1 VADAVRRSRAGLQ
14 DSKKPIGSFIFLGTT
29 GVGKTELAKAL
40 AAFLFNDENLI
51 TRIDMSEYQER
62 FSVSR
67 LIGAPPGYVGYDEG
81 GQLTE
86 AVRRKPYSVVLL
98 DEIEKAHP
106 DVFNILLQVLDD
118 GRLTDNKGRTANF
131 RNTLIIM
138 TSNIGSHLIWEN
150 MKEYDE
156 NKAEEVHEK
165 TRNMVFDLLKQTLR
179 PEFLNRIDEIIMFKP
194 LTSDNIRDI
203 VKLQLND
210 LQLKLSANN
219 IRIEFTDKAVNW
231 LAQQGYDPQ
240 YGARPLKRLIQ
251 KNILNEISRM
261 IIGQEISKNQ
271 LIIIDAERSGLSIK
285 NSAIS

>member
-1 VADAVRRSRAGLQ
+1 
-14 DSKKPIGSFIFLGTT
+14 
-29 GVGKTELAKAL
+29 
-40 AAFLFNDENLI
+40 
-51 TRIDMSEYQER
+51 
-62 FSVSR
+62 
-67 LIGAPPGYVGYDEG
+67 
-81 GQLTE
+81 
-86 AVRRKPYSVVLL
+86 VVLL

-150 MKEYDE
+150 MKEYDD

-261 IIGQEISKNQ
+261 IIGQEVSKNQ